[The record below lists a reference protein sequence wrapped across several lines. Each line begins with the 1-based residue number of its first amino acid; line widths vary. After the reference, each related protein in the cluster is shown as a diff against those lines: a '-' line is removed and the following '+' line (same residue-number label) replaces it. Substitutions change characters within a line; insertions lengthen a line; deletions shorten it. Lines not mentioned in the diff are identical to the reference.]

1 MSSKTNSDYR
11 EELIKSIYIVEIKVW
26 KWAELVSLFTCYS
39 LSEREQETH

>member
-26 KWAELVSLFTCYS
+26 KWAELVAYS